1 MLKKVVINFF
11 VTIELIMVLMIIFA
25 GVANAAPVWR
35 YVRAGYIEDVDRE
48 GGFTVLVTKDGNVW
62 FWNGTSYR
70 TKTGRKFLK
79 TGSRVVAVIDGQG
92 TPDVTDDQ
100 LVDFEIYER

>member
-1 MLKKVVINFF
+1 MFKKIALISA
-11 VTIELIMVLMIIFA
+11 VTILALSSSVH
-25 GVANAAPVWR
+25 AAPVGR

-48 GGFTVLVTKDGNVW
+48 GGFTILVTKDGNVW

-70 TKTGRKFLK
+70 TKTGRKTLPVGAK
-79 TGSRVVAVIDGQG
+79 IVAVIDGQG